1 MSIAQRTAEVVW
13 TGSLAH
19 GRGVLGANSGAFEGL
34 PVTWAA
40 RTVTAD
46 GATSP
51 EELIAAAH
59 ATCFT
64 MALALVLAKA
74 GTSPERLATSA
85 ECVLNDVDGAPRIT
99 KTVLNVRAHVE
110 GLEATAFADAVEKA
124 ALVCPV
130 SNALQGNVEISIN
143 ALLEGSA

>member
-1 MSIAQRTAEVVW
+1 MSIAQRSAEVEW

-19 GRGVLGANSGAFEGL
+19 GRGVLSGDSGAFEGL

-40 RTVTAD
+40 RTVAAD

-74 GTSPERLATSA
+74 GTPPERLSSSA
-85 ECVLNDVDGAPRIT
+85 DCVLDDVDGAPRIT
-99 KTVLNVRAHVE
+99 KSALNVHAQVE
-110 GLEATAFADAVEKA
+110 GLEATAFADAVQKA
-124 ALVCPV
+124 ASICPV
-130 SNALQGNVEISIN
+130 SNALQGNVEISIS
-143 ALLEGSA
+143 ALLERGT

>member
-40 RTVTAD
+40 RTVTAG

-64 MALALVLAKA
+64 MALAFVLTKA
-74 GTSPERLATSA
+74 GISPERLTTSA
-85 ECVLNDVDGAPRIT
+85 ECVLDDVDGAPRIT
-99 KTVLNVRAHVE
+99 KTALNVHAHVE
-110 GLEATAFADAVEKA
+110 SLEATAFADAVEKA
-124 ALVCPV
+124 ALTCPV

-143 ALLEGSA
+143 ARLEGSA